1 MMTKI
6 ERRNFIF
13 GIAAAGLVPAAAV
26 ADENGGPRR
35 VRIAHM
41 TDPQFGFGRTAQ
53 DHEANYAADLARFE
67 RAVARVN
74 ALKPDLAL
82 ITGDMTHRPEDVVR
96 DWPRLLGMFEV
107 PVAVAPGNHDM
118 GQKVSKENRDR
129 YLSVFGSDYRA
140 LDVKGWRI
148 IVGNTQFWR
157 ETDLTAEKERYEAWL
172 KDELG
177 KAKAFG
183 GRVILAGHI
192 PPFTDRVEEPDSY
205 ENCAKESR
213 RKRLDAYL
221 AAGARFFLAGHT
233 HRMIAHG
240 WKELTIL
247 NAETTSWNFD
257 RRPYGFRLFEAA
269 CETDC
274 SYSFVEV

>member
-96 DWPRLLGMFEV
+96 VL
-107 PVAVAPGNHDM
+107 
-118 GQKVSKENRDR
+118 SK
-129 YLSVFGSDYRA
+129 G
-140 LDVKGWRI
+140 KG
-148 IVGNTQFWR
+148 
-157 ETDLTAEKERYEAWL
+157 L
-172 KDELG
+172 
-177 KAKAFG
+177 
-183 GRVILAGHI
+183 
-192 PPFTDRVEEPDSY
+192 
-205 ENCAKESR
+205 
-213 RKRLDAYL
+213 
-221 AAGARFFLAGHT
+221 
-233 HRMIAHG
+233 
-240 WKELTIL
+240 
-247 NAETTSWNFD
+247 
-257 RRPYGFRLFEAA
+257 
-269 CETDC
+269 
-274 SYSFVEV
+274 

>member
-1 MMTKI
+1 MTEI
-6 ERRNFIF
+6 GRRNFLF
-13 GIAAAGLVPAAAV
+13 GAAAAGFMPATAV
-26 ADENGGPRR
+26 AGEDGGARR
-35 VRIAHM
+35 LRIAHM

-53 DHEANYAADLARFE
+53 DHEANYAADLVRFE
-67 RAVARVN
+67 RAVARAN
-74 ALKPDLAL
+74 ALKPDLVL
-82 ITGDMTHRPEDVVR
+82 ITGDMTHKSEDVVR

-107 PVAVAPGNHDM
+107 PVVVAPGNHDM

-129 YLSVFGSDYRA
+129 YLSVFGADYRA

-157 ETDLTAEKERYEAWL
+157 ETDLADEKAKYEAWL
-172 KDELG
+172 KAELD
-177 KAKAFG
+177 KAKSFA

-192 PPFTDRVEEPDSY
+192 PPFTDKIEEPDSY
-205 ENCAKESR
+205 ENCAKAER
-213 RKRLDAYL
+213 RKRIDAYL

-257 RRPYGFRLFEAA
+257 RRPFGFRLFEA
-269 CETDC
+269 ESEIDF
-274 SYSFVEV
+274 SYSFKEV